1 MNYLEKYDLKGRR
14 ALVTGA
20 GRGIGRACA
29 EALALTGAL
38 VICTDK
44 NGAAAENTANVIEEY
59 GKTALS
65 CELDVTNTKS
75 IEKLAKSEEKFDIVV
90 CNAGVVSWVDAHSME
105 DVTWNDLM
113 DVNLT
118 GVFKTCRS
126 FARKMIDQNGGVF
139 VNIGSMS
146 GNIINDPQSQTHYN
160 VSKAAVHHLTK
171 SLAVEW
177 AKYNIRVNA
186 VAPTYIQTELL
197 KQSKDIEK
205 YIADWERKTPMKR
218 LGQTHEVASAVQFLS
233 SDASSL
239 ITGTI
244 LNVDG
249 GYTCL

>member
-126 FARKMIDQNGGVF
+126 FARKMIFTNEIV
-139 VNIGSMS
+139 I
-146 GNIINDPQSQTHYN
+146 
-160 VSKAAVHHLTK
+160 HLH
-171 SLAVEW
+171 L
-177 AKYNIRVNA
+177 
-186 VAPTYIQTELL
+186 
-197 KQSKDIEK
+197 
-205 YIADWERKTPMKR
+205 
-218 LGQTHEVASAVQFLS
+218 LS
-233 SDASSL
+233 STSEY
-239 ITGTI
+239 
-244 LNVDG
+244 V
-249 GYTCL
+249 